1 MEVFAPYM
9 HDGRFGTLES
19 VLNHYS
25 SGIVD
30 LARSYFKTKRQ
41 TGIALSETEKHN

>member
-1 MEVFAPYM
+1 M

-25 SGIVD
+25 SGI
-30 LARSYFKTKRQ
+30 LIGHFRSYFKTKWQ
-41 TGIALSETEKHN
+41 TGIALSERKKYN